1 METPLTPVPPKST
14 KKAPRVRNF
23 QNVQSVLLVAFLL
36 ATLFTAWTPAE
47 LLPLSLAEKLSQS
60 MLPEQEAAAEIWP
73 TMTPRPHLRIGIVAG
88 HWGSDSGAVC
98 PDGLTEVEINL
109 DIATRVKESLV
120 GEGYEVDLLKEFDPR
135 LVGYRSIVLVSIHA
149 DSCDYI
155 NDQARGFKVS
165 AAVSTFYPE
174 KAARLTNCLR
184 TRYSEATNLPYHAGS
199 ITSDM
204 TSYHAFYEI
213 HNETTAAIIETGFMN
228 LDRQILT
235 EQPNLVA
242 DGVTNGILCFV
253 RNEDLSNSSE
263 NTEPGIIEQDQEE
276 E

>member
-1 METPLTPVPPKST
+1 METPLTPLPPNNPN
-14 KKAPRVRNF
+14 KKPRAGNL
-23 QNVQSVLLVAFLL
+23 QHVQAVILVAFLL

-47 LLPLSLAEKLSQS
+47 LLPMSLMDKLSQS
-60 MLPEQEAAAEIWP
+60 MLPAPEEVSQVWP

-98 PDGLTEVEINL
+98 ADGLTEVEINL

-135 LVGYRSIVLVSIHA
+135 LVGYRSMVLVSIHA

-155 NDQARGFKVS
+155 NDQARGYKVS
-165 AAVSTFYPE
+165 AAVSTLYPE

-199 ITSDM
+199 ITNDM
-204 TSYHAFYEI
+204 TAYHAFYEI
-213 HNETTAAIIETGFMN
+213 HNETTAAIIEAGFMN

-235 EQPNLVA
+235 EQPDIVA
-242 DGVTNGILCFV
+242 SGVTNGVLCFL
-253 RNEDLSNSSE
+253 RNEDLSSSSPAAAPE
-263 NTEPGIIEQDQEE
+263 DQEQE